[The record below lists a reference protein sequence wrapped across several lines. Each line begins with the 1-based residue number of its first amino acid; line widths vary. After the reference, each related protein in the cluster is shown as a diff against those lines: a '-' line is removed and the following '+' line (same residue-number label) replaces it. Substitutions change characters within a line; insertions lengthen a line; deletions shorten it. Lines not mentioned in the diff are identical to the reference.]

1 MSTIHPTAAVDEN
14 ARIGKNV
21 SVGPFA
27 VIEQDVV
34 IDDDTTIGPQAYI
47 ANGARVGKSCKI
59 HKGAVVASLPQDL
72 KFGGEQ
78 TTLEVGDHTTIR
90 EFCTLNRGT
99 LAHGKSVI
107 GEHCL
112 LMAYAHVAHDCI
124 VGDHVILANGVQ
136 LGGHVEIQ
144 DYAIIGGMTPVHQFC
159 KVGVHAMVGGAYR
172 VVQDVPPFIT
182 CSGEPLRYA
191 GVNSIG
197 LNRRGFEPEVIN
209 NLKRAYRYIYRAH
222 LNRKQA
228 LDKIRNDLVQDEHIQ
243 ILLKFIE
250 NSERGL
256 V

>member
-1 MSTIHPTAAVDEN
+1 MSTIHPTAMVDEK
-14 ARIGKNV
+14 ARIGQNV
-21 SVGPFA
+21 SIGPFA

-34 IDDDTTIGPQAYI
+34 IGDDSVIGPQAYI
-47 ANGARVGKSCKI
+47 ANGARVGNSCQI
-59 HKGAVVASLPQDL
+59 HKGAVVSSLPQDL
-72 KFGGEQ
+72 KFGGEK
-78 TTLEVGDHTTIR
+78 TTLEIGDHTVVR

-107 GEHCL
+107 GKHCL

-136 LGGHVEIQ
+136 LGGHVEIH

-159 KVGVHAMVGGAYR
+159 KVGAHAMVGGGYR

-191 GVNSIG
+191 GVNSVG
-197 LNRRGFEPEVIN
+197 LKRRGFDAEVIN
-209 NLKRAYRYIYRAH
+209 NLKRAYRLIYRAQ
-222 LNRKQA
+222 LNRRQA
-228 LDKIRNDLVQDEHIQ
+228 LEKIRNELTQDEHIQ
-243 ILLKFIE
+243 ALLHFIE